1 MVPLRDINP
10 TQRTPIVTIALVA
23 LNTLVFL
30 YELLLDSQG
39 LLTTFIEHFSVVP
52 YQLLNRPQEEWLTIF
67 SAMFMHGGWAHLL
80 GNMLYLW
87 IFGDNIEDRLGHG
100 RFLLFYLASGVAA
113 TFAQVAIDPNA
124 TIPNLG
130 ASGAIAGVLGGYLL
144 LYPRSQVT
152 TLVFRFV
159 THVPAVVVLG
169 FWFVYQFFSGLFSLS
184 TMDISSGGV
193 AFFAHIGGFVAG
205 FLLIIPF
212 QIGLP
217 NKNEWRI
224 T

>member
-1 MVPLRDINP
+1 MIPLRDINP
-10 TQRTPIVTIALVA
+10 IQRTPIVTIALVA

-39 LLTTFIEHFSVVP
+39 MLTTFIEHFSVVP
-52 YQLLNRPQEEWLTIF
+52 YQLLNQPQSEWLTIF
-67 SAMFMHGGWAHLL
+67 TAMFMHGGWAHLL

-100 RFLLFYLASGVAA
+100 RFLLFYLLSGVAA
-113 TFAQVAIDPNA
+113 TFAQVAIDPNS

-159 THVPAVVVLG
+159 TRVPAVLVLG
-169 FWFVYQFFSGLFSLS
+169 FWFVYQFFSGVFSLS
-184 TMDISSGGV
+184 TMAVSSGGV

-217 NKNEWRI
+217 SKNNELWG
-224 T
+224 